1 MELPIKLS
9 ADRRTRQVGNFT
21 SPKLGSVQGPLTGPE
36 PLEPADRPGAEAE
49 PVRRAGHDR
58 TAAPRSGGPDPGG
71 EAGGR
76 GGDRRGLR
84 GGRAQGPARG
94 RGQKGRPGRRRK
106 LRGIPGRG
114 TLEKDKPPILGLIQ
128 RGGPVVLRMLA
139 NVQQITIQP
148 IIEAAVATDTLVH
161 TDEYGVYARLEAW
174 GYRHKTVCHGLP
186 WARRIRPRR
195 GRGWVLRG
203 ARQHHR
209 GVLVAAALL
218 AAPAPGHLAG
228 QAAGLSRLLPGRAQR
243 TPSRQSPARYPR
255 LSPGCDPGLTP
266 RNPLRA
272 CEI

>member
-1 MELPIKLS
+1 MRSHSLAPIASKKF
-9 ADRRTRQVGNFT
+9 G
-21 SPKLGSVQGPLTGPE
+21 
-36 PLEPADRPGAEAE
+36 
-49 PVRRAGHDR
+49 
-58 TAAPRSGGPDPGG
+58 
-71 EAGGR
+71 
-76 GGDRRGLR
+76 
-84 GGRAQGPARG
+84 
-94 RGQKGRPGRRRK
+94 
-106 LRGIPGRG
+106 
-114 TLEKDKPPILGLIQ
+114 LEKDKPPILGLIQ

-228 QAAGLSRLLPGRAQR
+228 QAAGLPRLLPGRAQR
-243 TPSRQSPARYPR
+243 TPSRQSPARRTRCR
-255 LSPGCDPGLTP
+255 LGRMTQTNTPQANKSHPPLNERQEKLIDEALEETFPASDPIAPKRITK
-266 RNPLRA
+266 
-272 CEI
+272 